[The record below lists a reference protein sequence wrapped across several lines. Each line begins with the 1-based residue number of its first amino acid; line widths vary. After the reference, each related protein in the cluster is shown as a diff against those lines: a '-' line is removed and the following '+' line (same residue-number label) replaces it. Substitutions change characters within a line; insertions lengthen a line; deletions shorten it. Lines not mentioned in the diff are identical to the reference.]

1 MSSYAQYIFIYVNS
15 LVFYAENVYIIIYKA
30 EVISNIYIYISVETQ
45 QSSYNILF
53 INKLYKAE
61 VISKIGPENSEE
73 SDDYI

>member
-1 MSSYAQYIFIYVNS
+1 M
-15 LVFYAENVYIIIYKA
+15 A

-73 SDDYI
+73 SDDYL

>member
-15 LVFYAENVYIIIYKA
+15 LVFFAENVYIIIYKA

-73 SDDYI
+73 SDDYL

>member
-73 SDDYI
+73 SDDYL